1 MLKDADEPLW
11 SEYEIYTILL
21 VVSELLNLKAKFNMT
36 INCYDR
42 MVVIIKKMLLKDEKL
57 VRSLYASK
65 KMMKGLD
72 MGYEKIDTCC
82 NDFML
87 FYKEEQLKSLYDIY
101 SESQFKPRQEIKN

>member
-42 MVVIIKKMLLKDEKL
+42 MVVIIKKMLSKDEKL
-57 VRSLYASK
+57 VESFYTSK
-65 KMMKGLD
+65 KIVKELG
-72 MGYEKIDTCC
+72 MGYEKIDTYC
-82 NDFML
+82 NDCML
-87 FYKEEQLKSLYDIY
+87 FYKKDQLKSSYDIY
-101 SESQFKPRQEIKN
+101 GKSRFKSR